1 MPRRKPAG
9 WPDLMTAK
17 RLASGATAYYWA
29 PPTRAKRSGCPVLQE
44 ALGTDYAIAKRRC
57 DEVLN
62 PHYKAWLTHGEADL
76 SLPRAPSGT
85 WDWMVGIYKSSQKYT
100 GKGDDTRS
108 SYDRMLALVSKHV
121 LKDGRF
127 FGALALASITP
138 GTADKLFEK
147 LKVNS
152 EGRTRTRTAVLAM
165 RVAQRA
171 WGVARRSEPRL
182 VPSENPFQKMGLS
195 YKSKPT
201 RLFQHDDLIKFVAK
215 ADELGERSIG
225 TAAMI
230 AFYWLQRE
238 IDIIGRLAWSN
249 YRPADAPQT
258 AKIIHHKTGEV
269 VDLPLYDD
277 DGTPLWPEL
286 MARLDAADRHGSL
299 IVTRDVADRFKGVRL
314 PWKIRHFLRH
324 VAKVRTAAGI
334 DPAIKFMGLRHG
346 GNVEGA
352 DANLTDAQLRAL
364 SGHKTTAALLRYAQA
379 TTQQRKSGARM
390 RLNARTKGAQ
400 ISE

>member
-1 MPRRKPAG
+1 MLP
-9 WPDLMTAK
+9 
-17 RLASGATAYYWA
+17 
-29 PPTRAKRSGCPVLQE
+29 E
-44 ALGTDYAIAKRRC
+44 ALGTDYGIAKRKC
-57 DEVLN
+57 DDVLN
-62 PHYKAWLTHGEADL
+62 PHYRAWLTHGEADL
-76 SLPRAPSGT
+76 ASPRAPSGT
-85 WDWMVGIYKSSQKYT
+85 WDWMVGIYKQSPKYKS
-100 GKGDDTRS
+100 KGAETRS
-108 SYDRMLALVSKHV
+108 SYDRMLALVSKYV
-121 LKDGRF
+121 LKDGRL
-127 FGALALASITP
+127 FGTLALASITP

-147 LKVNS
+147 LQANPK
-152 EGRTRTRTAVLAM
+152 GGTRTRTAVLAM
-165 RVAQRA
+165 RVCQRA
-171 WGVARRSEPRL
+171 WGVSRRSEPRL

-195 YKSKPT
+195 YKAKPT
-201 RLFQHDDLIKFVAK
+201 RLFQHDDLVRFVTK
-215 ADELGERSIG
+215 ADELGERSVG

-238 IDIIGRLAWSN
+238 VDIIGRLAWSN

-258 AKIIHHKTGEV
+258 AKIHHHKTGEI

-286 MARLDAADRHGSL
+286 MSRLDAADRHGSL
-299 IVTRDVADRFKGVRL
+299 IVTRDAVDRFKGTRL
-314 PWKIRHFLRH
+314 PWKKRHFLRH
-324 VAKVRTAAGI
+324 VAKIRAAAGI
-334 DPAIKFMGLRHG
+334 DPEIKFMGLRHG

>member
-62 PHYKAWLTHGEADL
+62 PHYKARLTHGEADL
-76 SLPRAPSGT
+76 SIPRAPSGT
-85 WDWMVGIYKSSQKYT
+85 WDWMAGVYKRSPKYT
-100 GKGDDTRS
+100 GKGAETRS
-108 SYDRMLALVSKHV
+108 SYDRMLAMVSKYV
-121 LKDGRF
+121 LKDGRL
-127 FGALALASITP
+127 FGTLALASITP

-147 LKVNS
+147 LKANPK
-152 EGRTRTRTAVLAM
+152 GGTRVRTAILAM
-165 RVAQRA
+165 RVCQRA

-195 YKSKPT
+195 YKAKPT

-238 IDIIGRLAWSN
+238 IDIIGRLAWSH
-249 YRPADAPQT
+249 YRPSDAPESV
-258 AKIIHHKTGEV
+258 KIIHHKTGET
-269 VDLPLYDD
+269 VDLPLYDN

-286 MARLDAADRHGSL
+286 MNRLDAADRHGSL
-299 IVTRDVADRFKGVRL
+299 IVTREAVDRFKGVRL
-314 PWKIRHFLRH
+314 PWKKRHFLRH
-324 VAKVRTAAGI
+324 VAAIRTAAGI
-334 DPAIKFMGLRHG
+334 DSDIKFMGLRHG

-364 SGHKTTAALLRYAQA
+364 SGHKTTAALLRYAQS
-379 TTQQRKSGARM
+379 TTQQRKAGARM
-390 RLNARTKGAQ
+390 RLNARTKGGQ
-400 ISE
+400 TSE